1 MSPTVLAAT
10 WNDGL
15 FIVTPDSVHREFADT
30 PVRGLSVDEHGDV
43 LAIVAGHSVRRRA
56 SDGRWNTI
64 AASEHELSCTVA
76 VGNTIYVGTDDA
88 RIFRLDNGGEL
99 QPLRGLDSIDGRD
112 GWYAGTVTIDGQELG
127 PPLGIRSISS
137 TASGALLAS
146 VHVGGIP
153 KSTDGGKTWKPTIE
167 VDFDVHEVRA
177 HPADPNIVIAAAA
190 IGLCISRDAG
200 ATWTVEREGLHASY
214 CSAVAFAGNDV
225 LVAASADHFAAQGA
239 IYKRALDEDGR
250 LERVCVNGLEW
261 VEGIA
266 DTACIAADA
275 ETLAIADRVNLYVSR
290 DAGRTW
296 PIRADGVRGANSLV
310 IV

>member
-1 MSPTVLAAT
+1 
-10 WNDGL
+10 
-15 FIVTPDSVHREFADT
+15 
-30 PVRGLSVDEHGDV
+30 
-43 LAIVAGHSVRRRA
+43 
-56 SDGRWNTI
+56 
-64 AASEHELSCTVA
+64 
-76 VGNTIYVGTDDA
+76 
-88 RIFRLDNGGEL
+88 
-99 QPLRGLDSIDGRD
+99 
-112 GWYAGTVTIDGQELG
+112 
-127 PPLGIRSISS
+127 
-137 TASGALLAS
+137 LLAS